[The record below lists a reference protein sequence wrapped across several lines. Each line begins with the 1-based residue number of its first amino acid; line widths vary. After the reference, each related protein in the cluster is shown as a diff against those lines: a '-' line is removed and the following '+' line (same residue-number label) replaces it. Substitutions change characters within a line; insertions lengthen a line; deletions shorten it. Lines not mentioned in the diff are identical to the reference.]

1 MQKGKVA
8 HVTTIDMAVRF
19 LLLNQLLYLKE
30 RGYEVSAVCSPG
42 RWVPEVERAGIP
54 IKTVE
59 KRRRISP
66 LADLVALWHLFSY
79 FRKEGFVIVHA
90 HTPKAGFLGQL
101 AAKFAGVPIIVRTL
115 HGFYFHD
122 GMHPA
127 VRNFFTGLE
136 KIAALC
142 SDSILSQNSEDIE
155 TAIREGICEEE
166 KIKYLGNGIDINLF
180 DPQRITAE
188 EVTLK
193 RREIGI
199 RKDERVVGIVGRL
212 VEEKGYLDFFQA
224 ARITKAKMP
233 NIKFL
238 VVGPIEREKRDA
250 LSPDVAKDY
259 GLGDDVIFLGMRMD
273 MPQLYAIMDVFVLPS
288 HREGLPRTLME
299 AAAMAKPVVATDI
312 RGCRE
317 VVKDGE
323 TGILVP
329 VKDAD
334 ALAEAILG
342 LLQDPETA
350 KKMGQAGRRRA
361 EELFDERKVFQ
372 RVEAEYDRL
381 LREKF
386 GSRREGETRWGE
398 AREQWRGGDKARRQ
412 E

>member
-1 MQKGKVA
+1 MIPMMRRSVRGIKVV

-30 RGYEVSAVCSPG
+30 RGYEVSAICSDG
-42 RWVPEVERAGIP
+42 RWVPEIERAGIP
-54 IKTVE
+54 VKTVGM
-59 KRRRISP
+59 KRRVSP
-66 LADLVALWHLFSY
+66 LADLVALWRLLSY
-79 FRKEGFVIVHA
+79 FRKERFVIVHA
-90 HTPKAGFLGQL
+90 HTPKAGLLGQL

-122 GMHPA
+122 SMHPA
-127 VRNFFTGLE
+127 VRSFFAGLE
-136 KIAALC
+136 RIAALC

-188 EVTLK
+188 EVTSK

-199 RKDERVVGIVGRL
+199 RKNERVVGMVGRL
-212 VEEKGYLDFFQA
+212 VEEKGYLEFFQA

-238 VVGPIEREKRDA
+238 VVGPIEKEKKDA
-250 LSPDVAKDY
+250 LNPDIAKDY
-259 GLGDDVIFLGMRMD
+259 GLADDVIFLGMRLD
-273 MPQLYAIMDVFVLPS
+273 MPRLYAIMDVFVLPS

-299 AAAMAKPVVATDI
+299 ASAMGKPVVATDI

-317 VVKDGE
+317 VVKDRD

-334 ALAEAILG
+334 ALAGAILS
-342 LLQDPETA
+342 LLQDDA
-350 KKMGQAGRRRA
+350 RARAMGLAGRRRA

-372 RVEAEYDRL
+372 RVEAEYERL
-381 LREKF
+381 LKEKL
-386 GSRREGETRWGE
+386 G
-398 AREQWRGGDKARRQ
+398 RGDNESTSNK
-412 E
+412 

>member
-30 RGYEVSAVCSPG
+30 KGYEVSAICSPG
-42 RWVPEVERAGIP
+42 RWIPEIETAGIP
-54 IKTVE
+54 VKAVDM
-59 KRRRISP
+59 KRRISP
-66 LADLVALWHLFSY
+66 LADLVALWQLFSY

-90 HTPKAGFLGQL
+90 HTPKAGFMGQL
-101 AAKFAGVPIIVRTL
+101 AAKFAGVPVIVRTL

-127 VRNFFTGLE
+127 VRNFFAGLE

-155 TAIREGICEEE
+155 IAIREGICEEE
-166 KIKYLGNGIDINLF
+166 RIKYLGNGIDITLF
-180 DPQRITAE
+180 DPRRISAE

-199 RKDERVVGIVGRL
+199 RKNERVVGIVGRL
-212 VEEKGYLDFFQA
+212 VEEKGYLEFFQA
-224 ARITKAKMP
+224 ARIIKAKMP

-238 VVGPIEREKRDA
+238 VVGPIEKEKRDA
-250 LSPDVAKDY
+250 LSPDIAKDY
-259 GLGDDVIFLGMRMD
+259 GLGDDVIFLGMRRD
-273 MPQLYAIMDVFVLPS
+273 MPQLYAMMDVFVLPS
-288 HREGLPRTLME
+288 HREGFPRTLME
-299 AAAMAKPVVATDI
+299 ASAMAKSVVATDI

-317 VVKDGE
+317 VVRDGE

-361 EELFDERKVFQ
+361 EEFFDERKVFQ

-398 AREQWRGGDKARRQ
+398 AREQGRGGDKARSQ
-412 E
+412 D

>member
-1 MQKGKVA
+1 MKKVKVA

-30 RGYEVSAVCSPG
+30 RGYEVSAICSDG
-42 RWVPEVERAGIP
+42 RWVPEIERAGIP
-54 IKTVE
+54 VKTVGM
-59 KRRRISP
+59 KRRVSP

-79 FRKEGFVIVHA
+79 FRKEGFDIVHA
-90 HTPKAGFLGQL
+90 HTPKAGLLGQL
-101 AAKFAGVPIIVRTL
+101 AAQFAGVPIIVRTL

-127 VRNFFTGLE
+127 VRNFFAGLE

-155 TAIREGICEEE
+155 TAIREGICDEG
-166 KIKYLGNGIDINLF
+166 KIRYLGNGIDITLF

-199 RKDERVVGIVGRL
+199 RKDERVVGMVGRL
-212 VEEKGYLDFFQA
+212 VEEKGYLEFFQA

-238 VVGPIEREKRDA
+238 VVGPIEKEKKDA
-250 LSPDVAKDY
+250 LRPDIAKDY
-259 GLGDDVIFLGMRMD
+259 GLADDVIFLGMRLD

-299 AAAMAKPVVATDI
+299 ASAMGKPVVATAI

-317 VVKDGE
+317 VVKDGD

-334 ALAEAILG
+334 ALAGAILS
-342 LLQDPETA
+342 LLQDDA
-350 KKMGQAGRRRA
+350 RARAMGLAGRRRA

-372 RVEAEYDRL
+372 RVEAEYERL
-381 LREKF
+381 LKENLGRGDNE
-386 GSRREGETRWGE
+386 S
-398 AREQWRGGDKARRQ
+398 ARNK
-412 E
+412 